1 MPRKKRRDAIENRE
15 RLLDAAFEL
24 LAERDPDLT
33 VRELAV
39 HTGLGIGTAYRH
51 FATHE
56 DLIRALY
63 DRGAERLAVAFMSV
77 SSTGSAWD
85 RLAEL
90 MDTATFAIA
99 DLPALRSVMR
109 RMYDL
114 DPEYDPGRGGTAVLQ
129 AAIEACEREG
139 SIRPGITGGDL
150 AVTGFALAG
159 LVGRPTERERSMLR
173 RHLAIFLDG
182 LHADGPRSELPPLT
196 MTAAQFRVF
205 MHRSHAPAHDAAS

>member
-1 MPRKKRRDAIENRE
+1 MPRKMRRDAFENRE

-63 DRGAERLAVAFMSV
+63 DRANERIANAITSV
-77 SSTGSAWD
+77 PATGSAWE
-85 RLAEL
+85 RLAAL

-99 DLPALRSVMR
+99 DLPALRTVMR
-109 RMYDL
+109 LMYDL
-114 DPEYDPGRGGTAVLQ
+114 DPDYDPGSGGTAVLQ
-129 AAIEACEREG
+129 AATDACEREG

-182 LHADGPRSELPPLT
+182 LHADGPRAELPPLT
-196 MTAAQFRVF
+196 MTPSQFRVF
-205 MHRSHAPAHDAAS
+205 MHRSHAPAHDATP